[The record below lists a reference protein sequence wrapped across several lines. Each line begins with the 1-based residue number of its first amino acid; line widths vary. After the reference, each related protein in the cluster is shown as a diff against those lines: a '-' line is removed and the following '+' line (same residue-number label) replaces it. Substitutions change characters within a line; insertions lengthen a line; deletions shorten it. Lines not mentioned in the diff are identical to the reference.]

1 MRVACAASPSAR
13 ASTAGR
19 VPVRARDVATRAAS
33 DIIRTGRED
42 PIAVASRRAALFSL
56 LACGAGPGGALCAG
70 PAFASASPAPPA
82 GDCPECVGV
91 LNDLLN
97 SCPAESEACVS
108 SQNDDETHFA
118 APWAYSGARADA
130 MRRVVEVVT
139 DPSGRGVDPKAYR
152 TNGKDSSRDKLRV
165 NTSVAAYD
173 ESSGYVYLQIEFAER
188 DETVS
193 AEGEK
198 TTATFDLELL
208 LWDDDEV
215 VNVRCAARDRPKT
228 GVWSLSYVD
237 GVRFSRNAARDV
249 AESVRV
255 ALGWEI
261 LPVISGFDPR
271 FNNSKRLWFEKALD
285 FGGFDASV
293 MDERRTKKGRG

>member
-19 VPVRARDVATRAAS
+19 VPRRARDVATRAGPDDS
-33 DIIRTGRED
+33 IRKGRDD

-56 LACGAGPGGALCAG
+56 LACGGAAGAGALGAP
-70 PAFASASPAPPA
+70 PAFASDSPPPPV

-108 SQNDDETHFA
+108 SQNDDESHFA

-173 ESSGYVYLQIEFAER
+173 ESSGYVYLQIAFAER
-188 DETVS
+188 DDTVS

-293 MDERRTKKGRG
+293 MDEQRKKRG